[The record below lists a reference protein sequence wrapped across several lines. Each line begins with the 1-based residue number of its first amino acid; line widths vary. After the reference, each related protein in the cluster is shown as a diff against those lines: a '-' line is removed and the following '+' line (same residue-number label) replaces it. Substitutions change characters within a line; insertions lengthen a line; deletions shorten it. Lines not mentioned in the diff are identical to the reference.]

1 MYNYVK
7 KVRQDLHQIP
17 ELELN
22 LPKTK
27 EYILNELKDLP
38 CTIESPID
46 SSVIAYFDNQ
56 KETTVAFR
64 SDMDALPVAEKND
77 VPYKSKHEGCMHACG
92 HDGHMATLLG
102 FAKEIPTRLDEFPHN
117 ILLVF
122 QPGEESPGGAHLLV
136 ESGIFEKYKVQHIFG
151 MHLWP
156 DLEAGQI
163 ATRKNEF
170 MAHSS
175 EVHVDVEGLSSH
187 VAKAYLGKDAM
198 AAASE
203 FLLKVYD
210 FEKSYPKEIY
220 RLLKFGLFQSGTVC
234 NAISAHTHMEGTM
247 RAFQDEIFYGLQD
260 QIQKSAKEMEDKYEV
275 KFNVAFKN
283 GYPPVMNDPDLTE
296 KVIQS
301 IPNLK
306 ILPTPEMIAED
317 FAYYQTILPGTF
329 FFLGTGTGIPLHADT
344 WDFDEK
350 ILVNGIQLFI
360 ELAKLK

>member
-22 LPKTK
+22 LPETK
-27 EYILNELKDLP
+27 KYIVNELKDLP

-56 KETTVAFR
+56 KDSTIAFR
-64 SDMDALPVAEKND
+64 SDMDALPVQEMID
-77 VPYKSKHEGCMHACG
+77 VPYKSKHEGKMHACG
-92 HDGHMATLLG
+92 HDGHMANLLG
-102 FAKEIPTRLDEFPHN
+102 FAHELPKHLEEIPHN

-136 ESGIFEKYKVQHIFG
+136 ESGIFKKYKVKHIFG

-156 DLEAGQI
+156 DLEVGQI

-175 EVHVDVEGLSSH
+175 EVHVDVKGLSSH
-187 VAKAYLGKDAM
+187 VAKAHLGKDAM

-203 FLLKVYD
+203 FLLRVYA
-210 FEKSYPKEIY
+210 FEQSYPENIY

-260 QIQKSAKEMEDKYEV
+260 YIKKTAKEMEEKYGV
-275 KFNVAFKN
+275 TFDVQFKN
-283 GYPPVMNDPDLTE
+283 GYPPVMNDPELTE

-301 IPNLK
+301 IPNIKVLE
-306 ILPTPEMIAED
+306 TPEMIAED

-344 WDFDEK
+344 WDFDEH
-350 ILVNGIQLFI
+350 ILVNGVNLFL